1 MSRSVLLVISLLEPF
16 FIFRTIGRGFEAKG
30 GTEVPPACA
39 VCWLVSAES
48 SQRYLLRSRASIVG
62 KRDVTGARSRL
73 GRSEGDL
80 NRAGGAGS
88 NRATVNARR

>member
-1 MSRSVLLVISLLEPF
+1 MLSKQSGAGNRSPARLRSLL
-16 FIFRTIGRGFEAKG
+16 
-30 GTEVPPACA
+30 
-39 VCWLVSAES
+39 LVSAES
-48 SQRYLLRSRASIVG
+48 SQRYLLRSRASVVG